1 MGSEMCI
8 RDSIEFAYPH
18 AQTALTLFSCFAAIL
33 LLLLAVPPSRWFGG
47 GAVVRG
53 DWRIPGVVVLLLG
66 WMVAVL
72 AIPLGRTL
80 FELSELPAWQY
91 VVIFALAVVW
101 SLLCRLVWRIRLLD
115 GWLGTAEDPG
125 NLCARGAAPKPV

>member
-1 MGSEMCI
+1 VI
-8 RDSIEFAYPH
+8 
-18 AQTALTLFSCFAAIL
+18 
-33 LLLLAVPPSRWFGG
+33 
-47 GAVVRG
+47 RG

-80 FELSELPAWQY
+80 FELTELPWWQY
-91 VVIFALAVVW
+91 LALFAVAVVW
-101 SLLCRLVWRIRLLD
+101 SLLCRLVWRTRLLD

-125 NLCARGAAPKPV
+125 NLCARGVAPKPV

>member
-1 MGSEMCI
+1 M
-8 RDSIEFAYPH
+8 
-18 AQTALTLFSCFAAIL
+18 
-33 LLLLAVPPSRWFGG
+33 
-47 GAVVRG
+47 RG

-80 FELSELPAWQY
+80 FELTRAPGVAVRGASSP
-91 VVIFALAVVW
+91 LAVVW
-101 SLLCRLVWRIRLLD
+101 SLLCRLVWRTRLLD

-125 NLCARGAAPKPV
+125 NVCARGAAPKPV